1 MSETTKPKRFD
12 LEPTT
17 LCGESWLEMVAHT
30 LGDWVLYDEY
40 EELLEEVRHLRNA
53 CEAVV
58 AAAHGNRSMLT
69 AEEILKGQLIA
80 AMELELAMPEDE
92 VKRIAE
98 KYGFEP
104 YDR

>member
-1 MSETTKPKRFD
+1 MNKATKPNRFD
-12 LEPTT
+12 LE
-17 LCGESWLEMVAHT
+17 MVADA

-40 EELLEEVRHLRNA
+40 EELLEEVHHLRDA
-53 CEAVV
+53 CETVV
-58 AAAHGNRSMLT
+58 ATAHGNRSMLT
-69 AEEILKGQLIA
+69 AEEILKEQLMA
-80 AMELELAMPEDE
+80 AMELELAMPGDE